1 MTLALL
7 GGAGIVLALVVV
19 YAVTYGQAGVTSRR
33 LAAVGQSGL
42 LAVLVAVGI
51 SLVGASLA
59 FGLDAFVLA
68 PPMLVVGLLLLALA
82 GLSAL
87 QAALAGGRSAEEGD
101 RERELPDAADG
112 ANPHHQSELSIG
124 RELAHDPLAKDRGE
138 PQDGAGGEP
147 EALD

>member
-1 MTLALL
+1 MTLTLL
-7 GGAGIVLALVVV
+7 GGAGIVLALAVI
-19 YAVTYGQAGVTSRR
+19 YAVAYGQAGAAGRR

-59 FGLDAFVLA
+59 FGLDVLVLA

-87 QAALAGGRSAEEGD
+87 QAARAGGRSVEEGV
-101 RERELPDAADG
+101 REREQPDAANG
-112 ANPHHQSELSIG
+112 ANPRRPESSIG
-124 RELAHDPLAKDRGE
+124 GDLPPDPLDKDHGE
-138 PQDGAGGEP
+138 PDAVPGGKP